1 MKIHL
6 LREYIKM
13 LRIFASSS
21 EALCYCPF
29 ILQEQVTAASKN
41 IEFKE
46 DETMCQGLD
55 EKKFWLKKSATDFL
69 LICLDISLGTQRG
82 SQTLH
87 SQRSCGRSS
96 WPFAQLSLVL
106 PNTTGGEQHVLQK
119 TLAWEAQE
127 LLQVV
132 SLAPWIWHFSPLGL
146 WIS

>member
-55 EKKFWLKKSATDFL
+55 EKKF
-69 LICLDISLGTQRG
+69 
-82 SQTLH
+82 
-87 SQRSCGRSS
+87 
-96 WPFAQLSLVL
+96 
-106 PNTTGGEQHVLQK
+106 
-119 TLAWEAQE
+119 
-127 LLQVV
+127 
-132 SLAPWIWHFSPLGL
+132 
-146 WIS
+146 